1 VGVIEPGLRTRLENF
16 IAEATSAKSVALLA
30 LEPLSGGAVQE
41 NWRLD
46 VEFADGPYRGKRA
59 WVLRAT
65 APAGIPNSHSR
76 AEEFALLETAH
87 GAGVLVPKPL
97 FLCNEK
103 SVFGRDFFI
112 MERLSGLAAGHRLVR
127 DENLDGEGLLRH
139 LGTELG
145 HIHGIRPP
153 PCQALGF
160 LDLPEV
166 SPALEAV
173 RRLRAQIEAHPQP
186 HPVFE
191 WGLRWLEQH
200 APEAQAV
207 VLCHRD
213 FRTGNYLVE
222 AGKLTGLLDWEF
234 AGWGD
239 PMEDVGWFCAKC
251 WRFGA
256 NAREAGGI
264 GSREAFYRAYEE
276 ASGLLIVPPS
286 VHYWEVMAHL
296 RWGVIAVQQCGRH
309 LSGKRPSLELALTG
323 RLVAEMELE
332 ILALIER
339 ADRGEEA

>member
-1 VGVIEPGLRTRLENF
+1 MIEPGLRKRLERF
-16 IAEATSAKSVALLA
+16 LAIAAGAKSAALLA
-30 LEPLSGGAVQE
+30 LVPLSGGAVQE

-87 GAGVLVPKPL
+87 GAGVLAPKPF
-97 FLCNEK
+97 FLCEEK
-103 SVFGRDFFI
+103 GVFGRDFFI
-112 MERLSGLAAGHRLVR
+112 MERLPGLAAGHRLVR
-127 DENLDGEGLLRH
+127 DENLDGEALLRS

-153 PCQALGF
+153 CAALGF
-160 LDLPEV
+160 LSLPGF
-166 SPALEAV
+166 SPALEGV
-173 RRLRAQIEAHPQP
+173 RRLRVQIEAHPQP

-200 APEAQAV
+200 APKAQTT

-222 AGKLTGLLDWEF
+222 GGRLTGLLDWEF
-234 AGWGD
+234 ADWGD

-264 GSREAFYRAYEE
+264 GSREAFYRAYEA
-276 ASGLLIVPPS
+276 ASGLCIAPAS

-296 RWGVIAVQQCGRH
+296 RWGVIAVQQCDRH
-309 LSGKRPSLELALTG
+309 LSGKLPSLELALTG

-332 ILALIER
+332 ILALIEQ
-339 ADRGEEA
+339 ADGGEA